1 MAAGVQV
8 PEGFAGGGIESEQ
21 VAGIVGAEEEVAGS
35 GGGAGNGISTNNLG
49 GAGGGAFELT
59 VNGALTLGGTF
70 VLAFLFGLK
79 DPTE

>member
-35 GGGAGNGISTNNLG
+35 GKNS
-49 GAGGGAFELT
+49 
-59 VNGALTLGGTF
+59 
-70 VLAFLFGLK
+70 
-79 DPTE
+79 